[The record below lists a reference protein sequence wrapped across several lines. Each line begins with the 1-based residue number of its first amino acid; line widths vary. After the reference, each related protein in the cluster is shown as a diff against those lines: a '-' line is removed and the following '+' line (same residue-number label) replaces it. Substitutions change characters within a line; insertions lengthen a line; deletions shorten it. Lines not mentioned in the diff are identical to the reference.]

1 MGFPFIYESSFEN
14 ITTPFGWDSESD
26 TGTKLDVPRYYDLAA
41 IPGLE
46 VPFRGAS
53 CLRVDLRSGD
63 TNAHTVTE
71 GDIDIADTAT
81 RWFRF
86 YLYLS
91 PDFAATADDTF
102 NIFELQQAGGTVECS
117 LGLRITAST
126 DAVEIGIGDGTAPTS
141 FVDLSKG
148 VWHCVEWQ
156 VLISTAGAGTQ
167 DLYLDGSGSVVALT
181 TLTNAAAVGQGVLG
195 TKNTLAT
202 TTGTILIDQFV
213 MDDTQVYPLTE
224 RWPFQQI
231 LTQTGHVFVGPGAI
245 ESAAILSTGSDNTCI
260 LYDTDTA
267 TANDALSRVVE
278 LDNAANAT
286 VAVDTQPIRFLRGC
300 YAVLAGTNPRAQ
312 VSIWRGGAGPTAYGS
327 TGAIRRY
334 GLARTARP
342 NNV

>member
-1 MGFPFIYESSFEN
+1 MSFPFVFQSNFEN
-14 ITTPFGWDSESD
+14 PTTPFGWDSESD
-26 TGTKLDVPRYYDLAA
+26 TGAKLDVPRYYDLAA
-41 IPGLE
+41 ILGLE

-53 CLRVDLRSGD
+53 CLRIDLRSGD
-63 TNAHTVTE
+63 TNDHTVLE

-86 YLYLS
+86 YLYVS

-102 NIFELQQAGGTVECS
+102 NIFELQQAAGTVESS

-141 FVDLSKG
+141 FVGLSKG
-148 VWHCVEWQ
+148 VWHCVELRA
-156 VLISTAGAGTQ
+156 LISTAGAGTL
-167 DLYLDGSGSVVALT
+167 DLYLDGSGSVIALT

-195 TKNTLAT
+195 TQDTLAT
-202 TTGTILIDQFV
+202 TTGTILIDEFV
-213 MDDTQVYPLTE
+213 MDDAQIYPLTE
-224 RWPFQQI
+224 RWPTQQI
-231 LTQTGHVFVGPGAI
+231 ITQSQHLFVGPGAI

-278 LDNAANAT
+278 LDNAAFTASTNEG
-286 VAVDTQPIRFLRGC
+286 QPIRFQRGC

-312 VSIWRGGAGPTAYGS
+312 VTLWRGVEGPIVYGS